1 MKSILKKLNENGR
14 FISRIAYDTSPTYEN
29 TTSVKIYTKQQ
40 SDFMGEELFL
50 EFHMP
55 MVEMREVVNGK
66 LTNVLRHNV
75 TNWDKY
81 DELDGEKNV

>member
-1 MKSILKKLNENGR
+1 
-14 FISRIAYDTSPTYEN
+14 
-29 TTSVKIYTKQQ
+29 
-40 SDFMGEELFL
+40 MGEELFL

-66 LTNVLRHNV
+66 LTNVLRHNI

-81 DELDGEKNV
+81 DELDGEKNVER